1 VVEGEVS
8 NTRTAWAHRIARIWK
23 LVTVSVWTA
32 VENGD
37 VVGIGEKDR

>member
-1 VVEGEVS
+1 VVEGGIS
-8 NTRTAWAHRIARIWK
+8 NTRTAWADRLARIWR

-37 VVGIGEKDR
+37 VVGIDEKDR